1 MGLLDD
7 LKTIKVDSLM
17 DLPVV
22 STVSK
27 VANNAIATI
36 SQATPQKKAEVV
48 VKQPATVWER
58 IGCSQK
64 TLEFIKMS
72 LEDGVID
79 AQERAMLI
87 RRAEEDGVDL
97 QELDFVMT
105 KALEAYTK
113 IAKNVIKEM
122 SYLFKTAEA
131 MANGAMKPD
140 NKTLTSKLPGVM
152 AENNPYLIASMVVA
166 ETVASTIA
174 TFIKAPSKLN
184 TFKAE
189 IIRTI
194 EIPLLPEVLVDFFGY
209 VNNQIIEETQRNNGK
224 GIFSSWSESLFGKDI
239 DLVPIWKEK
248 MAHVMTKAVMRFGN
262 NPEVMGL
269 LEKWRISPLKKLQGI
284 SDPLQ
289 IENFPVPQNA
299 SDYIALVKYSY
310 EKGESI
316 KTPNREAFAQLN
328 SRLLKE
334 SGRFIN
340 THPSVREVITQNQV
354 KTVNVVMSNC
364 DNPVFMVQFKAPREL
379 TDLLEVLHFL
389 STRKDLK
396 KYHQRLYNEALDIF
410 NADKSAISKI
420 QQFKPKNLFGF

>member
-7 LKTIKVDSLM
+7 LKNIKVDSLM

-22 STVSK
+22 SAVSK
-27 VANNAIATI
+27 VTTNALATI
-36 SQATPQKKAEVV
+36 SHTNPQKDAQVANV
-48 VKQPATVWER
+48 QPTSVWER

-79 AQERAMLI
+79 AQERMMLI

-97 QELDFVMT
+97 QEFDFVMT

-113 IAKNVIKEM
+113 IAKNVIHEM
-122 SYLFKTAEA
+122 SNLFKTADA
-131 MANGAMKPD
+131 MANGAIKPD

-152 AENNPYLIASMVVA
+152 AKTNPYLIASML
-166 ETVASTIA
+166 TVDAVTSTISA
-174 TFIKAPSKLN
+174 FIKAPSKLN

-194 EIPLLPEVLVDFFGY
+194 DIPLLPEVLVDFFGY
-209 VNNQIIEETQRNNGK
+209 VNNQIIEENQRNKGK
-224 GIFSSWSESLFGKDI
+224 GIFSNFSETLFGKDI

-248 MAHVMTKAVMRFGN
+248 MTHVMTKAVMRFGN
-262 NPEVMGL
+262 RPEVMGI
-269 LEKWRISPLKKLQGI
+269 LEKWRHTPLKKLQSI
-284 SDPLQ
+284 SDPGQ
-289 IENFPVPQNA
+289 IESFPVPNNA

-316 KTPNREAFAQLN
+316 KTAHREAFALLN

-334 SGRFIN
+334 AARFIHA
-340 THPSVREVITQNQV
+340 HPSVAEVVANNKV
-354 KTVNVVMSNC
+354 RTVNIVMSNC
-364 DNPVFMVQFKAPREL
+364 DNPIFMVQFKIPKDL

-389 STRKDLK
+389 SIRKDLK
-396 KYHQRLYNEALDIF
+396 KHYQRLYNESLTMFSSD
-410 NADKSAISKI
+410 ADAINKI
-420 QQFKPKNLFGF
+420 QQFKPRNIFGF